1 MTSST
6 VSSGAT
12 SWRVTIH
19 AVSRAVALACS
30 SSSMS
35 PTTSSASLQRRAGP
49 DQLGGRVGV
58 AGPCSAQPGVEHHQ
72 RPLARVPFVVGEL
85 AIGPQAQRAGFAVR
99 RRPDVA
105 RAPLVGPGH
114 PVADRGAVEDAG
126 VLILQPV
133 VEPGE
138 RLDVEALPRPR
149 QPELAEHPDPDDRCV
164 GQRPHGRKRGR
175 QVQRDVLPVA
185 AQIGRHLNA
194 VQQRHQVPLIPPLV
208 AQRVLD
214 RHRPPQVVP
223 RVRIVVQL
231 ERRVQDSDRR
241 LSVHRGE
248 LAVQRRRAQDVPGGV
263 DQRAAP
269 EPVTARR
276 RESRPWRGTASRSSS

>member
-1 MTSST
+1 MPYRGRSRWRAARVRCRRRRRAPAPAARWSRPAGRAGRRRWTRLGRSPGSST
-6 VSSGAT
+6 
-12 SWRVTIH
+12 
-19 AVSRAVALACS
+19 
-30 SSSMS
+30 MS
-35 PTTSSASLQRRAGP
+35 DRSPGSPSSSASSPSARR
-49 DQLGGRVGV
+49 L
-58 AGPCSAQPGVEHHQ
+58 SA
-72 RPLARVPFVVGEL
+72 
-85 AIGPQAQRAGFAVR
+85 RASTVR
-99 RRPDVA
+99 GRPDVA
-105 RAPLVGPGH
+105 RAPLVGARH
-114 PVADRGAVEDAG
+114 PVADRGALEDAG

-164 GQRPHGRKRGR
+164 GQRPHGRERGG
-175 QVQRDVLPVA
+175 QVKRDVLPVA
-185 AQIGRHLNA
+185 AEIGGHLNA

-231 ERRVQDSDRR
+231 ERGVQDGDRR

-248 LAVQRRRAQDVPGGV
+248 LAVQRSRAQDVPGGV

-269 EPVTARR
+269 EPVTARGREPHHREER
-276 RESRPWRGTASRSSS
+276 RHEARS